1 MCLRRWFMWE
11 GVWTRA
17 RRPQKARFGLTTRAH
32 SASPERGTLTACGPV
47 PSLPP
52 HVHMH
57 DAAAT
62 LSTLAGTLLLGTL
75 LRATDV
81 LPRGASRTL
90 LSLCAQLTLPA
101 LLLHTLPPALDVALD
116 TPAFAL
122 LPLVGLAHL
131 LAVAVRERVIS
142 QVG

>member
-1 MCLRRWFMWE
+1 MQRPWCVSATVVYVGGRLDTCAQSTE
-11 GVWTRA
+11 GEVRFDDARA
-17 RRPQKARFGLTTRAH
+17 LCVTGAGYINCVR
-32 SASPERGTLTACGPV
+32 PV

-52 HVHMH
+52 HMH
-57 DAAAT
+57 DAAVT

-116 TPAFAL
+116 TPVFAL

-131 LAVAVRERVIS
+131 LAVAVR
-142 QVG
+142 